1 MAFTHGVYTK
11 KTVESQQQWQPSW
24 ISVRLGRLGMNKAIL
39 VSSHVTAGSQ
49 KNRFILDFKRDSSL
63 QAYFPWLFTSVKLK
77 MMASN
82 SIMWITT
89 LRKRYALIY

>member
-1 MAFTHGVYTK
+1 
-11 KTVESQQQWQPSW
+11 
-24 ISVRLGRLGMNKAIL
+24 MNKAIL
-39 VSSHVTAGSQ
+39 VSSHATAGSQ
-49 KNRFILDFKRDSSL
+49 KNRFILDFKQDSSL

-77 MMASN
+77 MMASS